1 MPNMIR
7 KKMGRTRAA
16 SAISEPEVPV
26 ASFFSLT
33 TFHSL
38 LHARGRAP
46 TYSPANFALSFRAE
60 SRNLL
65 FAGQTAGSST
75 AFRPPP
81 SGGRN
86 FARNDRGTD
95 ARNDRGMDARND
107 GSLVCRCIVQ
117 AQSLC
122 KSPGLPACV

>member
-1 MPNMIR
+1 MPNMII

-26 ASFFSLT
+26 AIFFSLS

-38 LHARGRAP
+38 LHARGRARLHTHP
-46 TYSPANFALSFRAE
+46 QTSHCHFELSRETCFSLAKQQVPRLRSILRRAE
-60 SRNLL
+60 
-65 FAGQTAGSST
+65 
-75 AFRPPP
+75 
-81 SGGRN
+81 
-86 FARNDRGTD
+86 DGTSL
-95 ARNDRGMDARND
+95 GMTGAWRF
-107 GSLVCRCIVQ
+107 GIVQ